1 MMATTRIIHE
11 KMDKAALQQMPT
23 VAFAGRIVV
32 VQSAPEAERA
42 VTFLRTQALV
52 GFDTETRPSFK
63 RGQNHKVALMQVS
76 THDLCFLF
84 RLNMIGLPASVCE
97 FLADG
102 NTRKVGLSLKDD
114 FMMLHERASVPL
126 NNFVDL
132 QQYVKPFGI
141 KDMSLQKLYANLF
154 GERISKAQQLTN
166 WEADVL
172 TDRQKQY
179 AAIDAWACLVLY
191 EELER
196 LKATG
201 DYSLVPD
208 ENRPYDL

>member
-1 MMATTRIIHE
+1 MMTTTRFIHE

-32 VQSAPEAERA
+32 VQSAAEAERA
-42 VTFLRTQALV
+42 VAFLRTQPLV

-76 THDLCFLF
+76 THDLCFPF
-84 RLNMIGLPASVCE
+84 RLNMIGLPAPVCD
-97 FLADG
+97 FLADEH
-102 NTRKVGLSLKDD
+102 TRKVGLSLKDD
-114 FMMLHERASVPL
+114 FMMLHERAAVPL

-201 DYSLVPD
+201 NYSLVPD
-208 ENRPYDL
+208 ENKSYDL